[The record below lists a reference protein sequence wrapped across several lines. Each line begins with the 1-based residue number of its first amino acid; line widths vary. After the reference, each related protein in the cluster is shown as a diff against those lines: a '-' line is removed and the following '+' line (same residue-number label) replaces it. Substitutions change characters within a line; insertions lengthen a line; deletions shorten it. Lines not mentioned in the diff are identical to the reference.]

1 MISGLNSMRLFL
13 LHRGFYLREGKVR
26 ILCGLA
32 RMISERARE
41 RGKLLFPIVALSS
54 DNSIEGVVLYD

>member
-1 MISGLNSMRLFL
+1 MRLFL
-13 LHRGFYLREGKVR
+13 LHRRFYLREGKVR